1 MMAMMMSDPGVSRYT
16 SIEEDRKNAERK
28 RRRNAELI
36 KETNGMKKFV
46 FGGIEIWAI
55 NEKNAIRKAKKR
67 HLI

>member
-36 KETNGMKKFV
+36 KETNGMKRFV